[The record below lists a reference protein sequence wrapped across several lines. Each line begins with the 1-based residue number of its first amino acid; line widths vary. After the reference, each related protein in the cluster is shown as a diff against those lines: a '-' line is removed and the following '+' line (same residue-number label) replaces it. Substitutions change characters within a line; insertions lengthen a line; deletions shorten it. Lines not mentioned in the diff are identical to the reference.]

1 MSDRRTE
8 LAENLSRVRQSIDQA
23 CVHAGREPQEV
34 TLIAVTKTFPAT
46 DVRHLAELGVRN
58 VGENRDQEASA
69 KQRECADL
77 DLTWHFIGQLQRNKA
92 RSVAAYADVVHSVD
106 RLSLAQALSSA
117 AAGHGRVLDILIQVN
132 LDPEPLQDGRGGALP
147 DEVAS
152 LAESASALGSLRIAG
167 VMGVA
172 PLGGDPAAAFAL
184 LQQVSANLTTRH
196 PDARVISAGM
206 SEDLLVAVTFGA
218 THVRVGSAL
227 LGNRP
232 PLH

>member
-1 MSDRRTE
+1 MTDRRSE
-8 LAENLSRVRQSIDQA
+8 LAENLSRVRASIDQA
-23 CVHAGREPQEV
+23 CVHAGRDPQEV
-34 TLIAVTKTFPAT
+34 TLIAVTKTFPAA

-117 AAGHGRVLDILIQVN
+117 AAGQGRTLDILIQVS
-132 LDPEPLQDGRGGALP
+132 LDPESFRDDRGGALP

-152 LAESASALGSLRIAG
+152 LAESVSALVSLRIAG

-172 PLGGDPAAAFAL
+172 PLSGDPAAAFGL
-184 LQQVSANLTTRH
+184 LQQVSADLRARH

-206 SEDLLVAVTFGA
+206 SEDLSVAVAFGA

-232 PLH
+232 LLH

>member
-1 MSDRRTE
+1 MTDRRTE
-8 LAENLSRVRQSIDQA
+8 LSENLSHVRQSINLA
-23 CVHAGREPQEV
+23 CVHARRDPQEV
-34 TLIAVTKTFPAT
+34 TLIAVTKSFPAA
-46 DVRHLAELGVRN
+46 DVRHLAALGVRN

-77 DLTWHFIGQLQRNKA
+77 GLTWHFIGQLQRNKA

-132 LDPEPLQDGRGGALP
+132 LDPKPLRDGRGGALP

-152 LAESASALGSLRIAG
+152 LGESVSALGSLRLAG

-184 LQQVSANLTTRH
+184 LQQVSAHVAARH

-206 SEDLLVAVTFGA
+206 SEDLHVAVTFGA

>member
-1 MSDRRTE
+1 MTDRRTE
-8 LAENLSRVRQSIDQA
+8 LAENLSRVQETIDQA
-23 CVHAGREPQEV
+23 CVHAGRDPRDV
-34 TLIAVTKTFPAT
+34 TLIAVTKTFPAA
-46 DVRHLAELGVRN
+46 DVRHLADLGVRN
-58 VGENRDQEASA
+58 VGENRDQEAAA

-77 DLTWHFIGQLQRNKA
+77 ELTWHFIGQLQRNKA

-132 LDPEPLQDGRGGALP
+132 LDPDPVRDGRGGALP
-147 DEVAS
+147 DEVES
-152 LAESASALGSLRIAG
+152 LAESVSTLGSLRIAG

-172 PLGGDPAAAFAL
+172 PLTGDPSAAFAL
-184 LQQVSANLTTRH
+184 LQQASGDLMSRH

-206 SEDLLVAVTFGA
+206 SEDLHVAVTFGA

>member
-1 MSDRRTE
+1 MTDRRTE
-8 LAENLSRVRQSIDQA
+8 LAENLSRVRATIDKA
-23 CVHAGREPQEV
+23 CVHAGRDPQEI
-34 TLIAVTKTFPAT
+34 TLIAVTKTFPAA
-46 DVRHLAELGVRN
+46 DVRHLAELGIRD

-69 KQRECADL
+69 KRGECADL

-132 LDPEPLQDGRGGALP
+132 LDPQPLRDGRGGALP

-152 LAESASALGSLRIAG
+152 LAESVSSLAALRIAG

-184 LQQVSANLTTRH
+184 LEQVSGDLRSHH
-196 PDARVISAGM
+196 PDARVVSAGM
-206 SEDLLVAVTFGA
+206 SEDLHVAVAFGA